1 MLLPLALTIVT
12 AATVATAAAPSELST
27 TARAAAGYRSVAY
40 FPNWAIYARNF
51 RPQDVNATALTHLN
65 YAFANVRPETGEV
78 YLSDPSSDTGNAVDD
93 VHGCV
98 EQLFLQKKRHRG
110 LKTLLSIGGIT
121 YSAHFPQP
129 ASTAAGRSRFASSAV
144 QLLAD
149 LGFDALGLDVDWEYP
164 EDEAQ
169 ASDLVAL
176 LAETRK
182 QLDEYARQHVD
193 GGRLLLTVASPAGR
207 TAYDYVGSWSP
218 LAGHSAAWNTSSSS
232 PDSTPASTQQA
243 VADYIRAGVPADKIV
258 VGMPL
263 YGRSFANTDGPGT
276 AYSGTGP
283 GGWEP
288 GLYDYKNVSQLGGV
302 TRQDDTAIAA
312 WSYDGTQRLMIS
324 YDTPDV
330 VSRKA
335 REIHSQK
342 LGGAMWWEVSGDA
355 PGNKSLVSTFAET
368 IAAAGGALEQS
379 ENLLSYPASKYQN
392 LRAGMPSV

>member
-40 FPNWAIYARNF
+40 FPNWVPSLSPYLSPSLSRPDVDTVQAIYARNF

-149 LGFDALGLDVDWEYP
+149 LGFDGELTPRGL
-164 EDEAQ
+164 EAC
-169 ASDLVAL
+169 
-176 LAETRK
+176 
-182 QLDEYARQHVD
+182 
-193 GGRLLLTVASPAGR
+193 
-207 TAYDYVGSWSP
+207 
-218 LAGHSAAWNTSSSS
+218 
-232 PDSTPASTQQA
+232 
-243 VADYIRAGVPADKIV
+243 IR
-258 VGMPL
+258 
-263 YGRSFANTDGPGT
+263 RAN
-276 AYSGTGP
+276 
-283 GGWEP
+283 
-288 GLYDYKNVSQLGGV
+288 
-302 TRQDDTAIAA
+302 I
-312 WSYDGTQRLMIS
+312 QR
-324 YDTPDV
+324 
-330 VSRKA
+330 
-335 REIHSQK
+335 
-342 LGGAMWWEVSGDA
+342 
-355 PGNKSLVSTFAET
+355 
-368 IAAAGGALEQS
+368 
-379 ENLLSYPASKYQN
+379 
-392 LRAGMPSV
+392 